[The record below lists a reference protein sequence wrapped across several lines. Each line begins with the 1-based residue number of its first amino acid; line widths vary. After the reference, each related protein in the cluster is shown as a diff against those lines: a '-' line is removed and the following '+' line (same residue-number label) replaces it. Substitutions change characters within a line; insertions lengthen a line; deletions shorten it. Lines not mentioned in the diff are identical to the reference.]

1 MYKIVNNE
9 FAIACNEE
17 KITIACNTIIILI
30 IDDIVNI
37 TYIVTS
43 CIVVKNECV
52 YALKT

>member
-1 MYKIVNNE
+1 MN

-17 KITIACNTIIILI
+17 KRNTIAYITTTILI
-30 IDDIVNI
+30 IDDIDI

>member
-17 KITIACNTIIILI
+17 KITIACNTIIILN
-30 IDDIVNI
+30 IDDIDI

>member
-17 KITIACNTIIILI
+17 KEITIACNTIIILI
-30 IDDIVNI
+30 IDDIDI
-37 TYIVTS
+37 TYIVSS

>member
-1 MYKIVNNE
+1 MIVNNK

-17 KITIACNTIIILI
+17 KITIACNTIIILN
-30 IDDIVNI
+30 IDDIDI